1 VRKSVCGVMT
11 DVMHLSGHSLL
22 DTRSVQLASGDPLG
36 PVNGTGSGQV
46 DTLDTYF
53 PYIDPKVISGLDKE
67 RI

>member
-22 DTRSVQLASGDPLG
+22 DTSSVQLASGDPLG
-36 PVNGTGSGQV
+36 PMNGAGSGQV
-46 DTLDTYF
+46 DTLDTYS
-53 PYIDPKVISGLDKE
+53 PYIGSEVLSGLDKE